1 MTAVTARPTAARPTS
16 LFQKCKTQPG
26 SKTISGGGL
35 EESKILE
42 DGLSS

>member
-1 MTAVTARPTAARPTS
+1 MITILESQVASRKCNRPS
-16 LFQKCKTQPG
+16 